1 MAPYIVG
8 RGRDARAGRRKIAFR
23 LQPEKRLVA
32 GLAASSFV
40 PVTSDPWLD
49 TRWTYPLPHAR
60 SAGAVVPPPPRSGP
74 SPCRDVEPCEA
85 RHMRAQRRLGVSLHS
100 SRPTRRVSPIGRA
113 AGAPEL
119 LNSVTLIC
127 TWPTLY
133 TGLTFHT

>member
-49 TRWTYPLPHAR
+49 TRRTYPLPHAR
-60 SAGAVVPPPPRSGP
+60 SAGAVVPPHHAVGLPLVGTWNLARRATWAQSAAWASACIRRDPQGGSARS
-74 SPCRDVEPCEA
+74 DA
-85 RHMRAQRRLGVSLHS
+85 RRG
-100 SRPTRRVSPIGRA
+100 RP
-113 AGAPEL
+113 
-119 LNSVTLIC
+119 NC
-127 TWPTLY
+127 
-133 TGLTFHT
+133 